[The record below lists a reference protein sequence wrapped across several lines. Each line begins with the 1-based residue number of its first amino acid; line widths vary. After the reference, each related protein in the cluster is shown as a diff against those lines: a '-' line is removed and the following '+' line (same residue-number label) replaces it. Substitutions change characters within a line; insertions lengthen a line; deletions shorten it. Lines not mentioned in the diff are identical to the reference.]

1 MVGHRWHECALD
13 LTRTKD
19 IKLHCE
25 GVTAKPWPFFRSE
38 AKKVKSILNDPKV
51 EKLITLVEESTRS
64 SKEGVKRF
72 IEPAQG
78 TLSRAVSK
86 RHHII
91 FGRRGSG
98 KSSLLRKA
106 AADLTV
112 DRRPIAYVDL
122 EIFKGHTYPDV
133 LISILVSTL
142 KEFEEWLNTAA
153 VNPANKTTFW
163 HKLFGTKPARPAYKK
178 TDVGSLAAD
187 IHKRIDELKAELY
200 SSDAVPTK
208 TVTKKAQERSEETAV
223 QAEAKSPVASIG
235 AKIAESNKTENQ
247 QEIQREYQHS
257 KIEFLHQHILEYQE
271 LFRRLQQICGGDSY
285 LFLDDLY
292 HIRTTDQPYVVDY
305 FHRIAKGSGLWLKV
319 GTIRHRSKWYIHGDP
334 PIGVKLGDDA
344 DSIDLNL
351 TLEKYSL
358 TKEFLSKVLRSF
370 AQDCQVEVSDI
381 LNEGAID
388 RLVLASGGVARDFL
402 AIFRKAVTV
411 ARERG
416 DDSRGPKIGSEDV
429 NRAAG
434 EHEESKREELKRDV
448 VEDQLEIEKQFA
460 KIVNFCIEQ
469 AQANLFLI
477 DKAASGKEVSLI
489 QQLVDLRLI
498 HLASSRITVSKEPGR
513 IYEAYMLDVS
523 QYAGSRARR
532 NFEIVPFWK
541 PGAANL
547 RRVKLIYTIQ

>member
-1 MVGHRWHECALD
+1 M
-13 LTRTKD
+13 
-19 IKLHCE
+19 
-25 GVTAKPWPFFRSE
+25 
-38 AKKVKSILNDPKV
+38 KSILNNPKV
-51 EKLITLVEESTRS
+51 ERLITLVEESTRS

-142 KEFEEWLNTAA
+142 KEFEQWLNTAA
-153 VNPANKTTFW
+153 VNPANKTSFW
-163 HKLFGTKPARPAYKK
+163 QKLFGTKPARPAYRR
-178 TDVGSLAAD
+178 TDVNSLAAD
-187 IHKRIDELKAELY
+187 IHTRIDDLKAELY

-208 TVTKKAQERSEETAV
+208 TVTKRAQEHSEETAI
-223 QAEAKSPVASIG
+223 QGEAKLHVASIA
-235 AKIAESNKTENQ
+235 AKTADTSKIEDQ

-271 LFRRLQQICGGDSY
+271 LFRRLQEICGGDSY

-358 TKEFLSKVLRSF
+358 TKEFLSKILRSF
-370 AQDCQVEVSDI
+370 SQDCGIEVSDI

-448 VEDQLEIEKQFA
+448 VEDQLEIEEQFE
-460 KIVNFCIEQ
+460 KIVNFCIEE

>member
-1 MVGHRWHECALD
+1 M
-13 LTRTKD
+13 
-19 IKLHCE
+19 
-25 GVTAKPWPFFRSE
+25 
-38 AKKVKSILNDPKV
+38 SILSDPRV
-51 EKLITLVEESTRS
+51 EKLLTLVEESTRS
-64 SKEGVKRF
+64 SQEGVKRF
-72 IEPAQG
+72 IEPARG
-78 TLSRAVSK
+78 TLSRAVNK

-142 KEFEEWLNTAA
+142 KEFETWLRTAA
-153 VNPANKTTFW
+153 INPANKTSFW
-163 HKLFGTKPARPAYKK
+163 HKLFGTKPARPAYNKRE
-178 TDVGSLAAD
+178 VESLAGDVHA
-187 IHKRIDELKAELY
+187 RLEELRAELY
-200 SSDAVPTK
+200 SSDAVATR
-208 TVTKKAQERSEETAV
+208 TLTKKTKGTSEETALLGEV
-223 QAEAKSPVASIG
+223 KTPVASVG
-235 AKIAESNKTENQ
+235 AKSIDTNKAQDE
-247 QEIQREYQHS
+247 REVERQYQHS

-271 LFRRLQQICGGDSY
+271 LFRRLQEICGGDSY

-292 HIRTTDQPYVVDY
+292 HIRTADQPYVVDY
-305 FHRIAKGSGLWLKV
+305 FHRIAKGSGLWLKI

-344 DSIDLNL
+344 DGIDLDL

-358 TKEFLSKVLRSF
+358 TKEFLVKVLRSF
-370 AQDCQVEVSDI
+370 AQDCEIELSDV
-381 LNEGAID
+381 LVEGAVD

-402 AIFRKAVTV
+402 VIFRKAVTV

-448 VEDQLEIEKQFA
+448 VEDQWEIEKQFA
-460 KIVNFCIEQ
+460 KIVDFCIDQ
-469 AQANLFLI
+469 AQANLFLV
-477 DKAASGKEVSLI
+477 DKASSGKEVELI

-498 HLASSRITVSKEPGR
+498 HLASSRITVSKQPGK

-541 PGAANL
+541 QGAANL
-547 RRVKLIYTIQ
+547 RRVKLIYVIN

>member
-1 MVGHRWHECALD
+1 MVS
-13 LTRTKD
+13 
-19 IKLHCE
+19 
-25 GVTAKPWPFFRSE
+25 V
-38 AKKVKSILNDPKV
+38 LNGPKV
-51 EKLITLVEESTRS
+51 AKLEKLIEESTRS

-72 IEPAQG
+72 IEPANG
-78 TLSRAVSK
+78 TLSRALNK

-122 EIFKGHTYPDV
+122 EIFKGHSYPDV
-133 LISILVSTL
+133 LISILISTL
-142 KEFEEWLNTAA
+142 REFEKWLHTAA

-163 HKLFGTKPARPAYKK
+163 QKLFGTKPARPAYKRAE
-178 TDVGSLAAD
+178 VQALAAQ
-187 IHKRIDELKAELY
+187 IQAKIEELNGQLY
-200 SSDAVPTK
+200 SADAVSTK
-208 TVTKKAQERSEETAV
+208 SVIKKAQERSNESGIQGEL
-223 QAEAKSPVASIG
+223 KSPIAGIG
-235 AKIAESNKTENQ
+235 AKVAAGERSQEQ

-271 LFRRLQQICGGDSY
+271 LFHRLQQVCGGDSY

-292 HIRTTDQPYVVDY
+292 HIRTADQPYVIDY
-305 FHRIAKGSGLWLKV
+305 FHRIAKGSGLWLKI

-334 PIGVKLGDDA
+334 PIGLKLGDDA

-370 AQDCQVEVSDI
+370 AEDCEIEISDI

-448 VEDQLEIEKQFA
+448 IEDQTEIEKQFE
-460 KIVNFCIEQ
+460 KIVDFCIGS

-477 DKAASGKEVSLI
+477 DKASSGKEVGLI

-498 HLASSRITVSKEPGR
+498 HLASSRITVSKQPGK
-513 IYEAYMLDVS
+513 IFEAYMLDVS

-547 RRVKLIYTIQ
+547 RRVKLIYDIH